1 MKNSANY
8 LAKRLLI
15 VALIFI
21 SKTLVAAPCATT
33 VNWHNLSDG
42 PGGFSAGVT
51 SDVTDQNIDVI
62 GTNALVN
69 GIHVQAITCDISITV
84 TNGDA
89 VITGSGNRSDGVP
102 TNPARLYLYAATG
115 HSITFSLTNDLL
127 FRGTA
132 NGATLLDLLVT
143 VSGGGTV
150 NFFIEG
156 TKHVAFSSIPTSGG
170 TKFFVAMQNGASPTV
185 LFSRFQPLGSLG
197 AVDLAGNVEVQVGPR
212 SIMSYMAVTPI
223 AAGGA
228 TETSLIKFDP
238 SNTGSGLMI
247 LRLLNGAN
255 VDIMGH
261 QLTAIGGLNN
271 PNILISD
278 INLAVPAGGN
288 AHFIIQNAN
297 SGAGTPACLTVIN
310 QNNILTN
317 YVQDPFCDGQFLVT
331 GTQTGFIL
339 GANAELELQ
348 NITYLNYIGTT
359 TNAVPQVFTPFN
371 NLQPLIQTAILNGEA
386 SGPED
391 FIKFRNPSAFI
402 VDGFQ
407 NANAI
412 PALIKMDGSSAIYFR
427 SGCDN
432 LGSYTEF
439 VSVGGSL
446 VLSFTIDPLERTP
459 GVGNLVFDVEG
470 LLNANGDPLGNNGLN
485 VLSLAVTKSGCP
497 VFVEG
502 TETQFPMRTF
512 ALNADGSYQHYNS
525 AGWIINNRMNIGN
538 ASIMHTDVNHIVLE
552 RDNLGRCDLN
562 SEPTYIGGETFVLCN
577 PVGQQ
582 RPTIALYDAFI
593 RFNTSAGFT
602 GVDIRVPNDPIN
614 PGGNVSEFLFY
625 ANGRAIDNA
634 YGRYVILG
642 TNLGSLSAAGQLIDK
657 DAHLDIFQENAQAVA
672 SLHKLLLDV
681 SYNSSCIT
689 QGITGNITGQFS
701 VHTIF
706 LGNNSN
712 ISIGTDGA
720 VGTSTQGI
728 PFALVTT
735 PSLVI
740 VGDYLSFETHGGS
753 LGLPETSGTTGQGGI
768 FVDANGTI
776 TINRLA
782 IANFSTMVVRSRNG
796 VIDLPENQ
804 VNFRNRVGITQWNI
818 NLTPPNSPILI
829 PAGQFLSDFT
839 MDWGAVT
846 KDYTGTPSFV
856 PYEPVFTPSACFCP
870 PVTAANLQSL
880 PTVQGTVDQF
890 QIKRSRIG
898 DQAHLLCDGGNIREL
913 VFLLGCNT
921 AEAPVAFIVVQNEGV
936 VGLNTVH
943 RNLDSDSAQIV
954 LGINGVQLCANGS
967 GTFEINEDVIINNVC
982 HIMPG
987 PNFGIGS
994 PQTLRF
1000 HSQDPKEIRVLNTGV
1015 LDLSQFT
1022 LPTQNIEFAG
1032 NLSLVFEPGARMIL
1046 GGGTV
1051 VFNDN
1056 SSLALERV
1064 FNVGL
1069 EAGLSVSDLDSIR
1082 VKLIGNGTIVM
1093 NDASSFVVPN
1103 DTFFGVETDP
1113 TCTNFTNINLIL
1125 QDRARFEIGND
1136 SLEGGAF
1143 QVGNTL
1149 VTPGASVNFGL
1160 TINGNGSLFQ
1170 INRQGFFGLGVG
1182 IVDKTSTFPNN
1193 WVVGCL
1199 ANVGNVS
1206 INIQEGIFRH
1216 RQIFSGNFN
1225 LASLLAI
1232 GPADS
1237 YTFNFDPVVSNIQG
1251 GANMI
1256 LMQNCLGVEERIQ
1269 FSNAFTGKAGEFF
1282 DKLMTSQA
1290 DSFLVPVDQMRPIIA
1305 KLMEILMQGETIS
1318 TDQEFFKTGRAL
1330 FDAYAPKRS
1339 GSFDS
1344 PAEPFMN
1351 DLRTIL
1357 RGPSLGVTLNPT
1369 VTTFNGV
1376 VNSSLTVGMFS
1387 SKDILNDATQPPQP
1401 TAVTP
1406 LALYTYLATR
1416 EIDSYASPKANCAMT
1431 NLNVFTVAYVHNNVI
1446 NRTPYTRVLGGTS
1459 ADPRG
1464 YEYSVNRGAVHLNV
1478 DDATSDINIVTEIR
1492 GS

>member
-1 MKNSANY
+1 MKNSANF
-8 LAKRLLI
+8 LAKQCLI
-15 VALIFI
+15 IALMFV
-21 SKTLVAAPCATT
+21 STTLFGAPCATT

-42 PGGFSAGVT
+42 SSGFSPGVT
-51 SDVTDQNIDVI
+51 SDVIDRNIDVI

-69 GIHVQAITCDISITV
+69 GIHVQALTCDITITV

-89 VITGSGNRSDGVP
+89 VITGSGNRADGVP
-102 TNPARLYLYAATG
+102 TNPARLYLFAATG
-115 HSITFSLTNDLL
+115 HSITFSLVNDLL

-132 NGATLLDLLVT
+132 NGPNLLDLLVT
-143 VSGGGTV
+143 VSGGGNV

-156 TKHVAFSSIPTSGG
+156 GSNVSFTSLPKSGG
-170 TKFFVAMQNGASPTV
+170 TKFFVAMQNGAFPTV

-197 AVDLAGNVEVQVGPR
+197 LADLAGNVGINVGPR
-212 SIMSYMAVTPI
+212 SIMSYMAVTPV
-223 AAGGA
+223 ASGNA
-228 TETSLIKFDP
+228 TETALVKFDP
-238 SNTGSGLMI
+238 SNTGAGLMI
-247 LRLLNGAN
+247 LTLLNGAN

-261 QLTAIGGLNN
+261 QLTAVGGLNN
-271 PNILISD
+271 PNIMISD

-297 SGAGTPACLTVIN
+297 SGNGTPACLTVVN
-310 QNNILTN
+310 ENNILTN
-317 YVQDPFCDGQFLVT
+317 YMQDPFCDGQFFVT

-339 GANAELELQ
+339 GTNAELELQ

-359 TNAVPQVFTPFN
+359 TNAVPQVLTPFS
-371 NLQPLIQTAILNGEA
+371 NLQPLIQTAILNGTA
-386 SGPED
+386 SGAQD
-391 FIKFRNPSAFI
+391 FIKFRNPSAFV

-407 NANAI
+407 NVNAI
-412 PALIKMDGSSAIYFR
+412 PALIKMDGSSAVYFR

-432 LGSYTEF
+432 LGSFTPF
-439 VSVGGSL
+439 VMSGNSV
-446 VLSFTIDPLERTP
+446 VLSFTINPLEQTP
-459 GVGNLVFDVEG
+459 GFGNIVFDVEG
-470 LLNANGDPLGNNGLN
+470 ILNANGDPLGHNGLN
-485 VLSLAVTKSGCP
+485 VLSLEVTKSGCP
-497 VFVEG
+497 VFVE
-502 TETQFPMRTF
+502 TNETQFPQRTF
-512 ALNADGSYQHYNS
+512 ALNADGSFQRYNS
-525 AGWIINNRMNIGN
+525 GAWIVNNRMNIEN
-538 ASIMHTDVNHIVLE
+538 ASLMHTDVNHLVLE

-602 GVDIRVPNDPIN
+602 GVDIRVPNDSIT

-642 TNLGSLSAAGQLIDK
+642 TNLGSLSAAGQLISK
-657 DAHLDIFQENAQAVA
+657 DSHLDIFQENPQAVT
-672 SLHKLLLDV
+672 SLQELLLDV
-681 SYNSSCIT
+681 SFNTSCIT
-689 QGITGNITGQFS
+689 QGITGNIAGQFS

-720 VGTSTQGI
+720 MGTSTQGI

-735 PSLVI
+735 PSLII

-796 VIDLPENQ
+796 VINLPENQ

-921 AEAPVAFIVVQNEGV
+921 AEAPVGFIVVQNEGV

-943 RNLDSDSAQIV
+943 RNLDSDSAQMV
-954 LGINGVQLCANGS
+954 LGVNGVELCANGS

-982 HIMPG
+982 HILPG

-994 PQTLRF
+994 PETLRF

-1032 NLSLVFEPGARMIL
+1032 NLSLVFEPGSRMIM

-1056 SSLALERV
+1056 ASMALERV
-1064 FNVGL
+1064 FDTPL

-1093 NDASSFVVPN
+1093 NDASSFTIPN

-1113 TCTNFTNINLIL
+1113 TCTNITNINLIL
-1125 QDRARFEIGND
+1125 NNQARVEIGND
-1136 SLEGGAF
+1136 KIAGGAF
-1143 QVGNTL
+1143 QVGNTISA
-1149 VTPGASVNFGL
+1149 TGASVNFNL
-1160 TINGNGSLFQ
+1160 TLNGISSVFQ
-1170 INRQGFFGLGVG
+1170 INRQGFLGFGVG
-1182 IVDKTSTFPNN
+1182 MVNKASTFPNN
-1193 WVVGCL
+1193 WTVGCL
-1199 ANVGNVS
+1199 ANVGTIT
-1206 INIQEGIFRH
+1206 INILEGIFRH
-1216 RQIFSGNFN
+1216 NQIFSGNSD

-1232 GPADS
+1232 GPANA
-1237 YTFNFDPVVSNIQG
+1237 YTFNFDPLVANILG
-1251 GANMI
+1251 GGNMVLI
-1256 LMQNCLGVEERIQ
+1256 QNCLTPVGRIE
-1269 FSNAFTGKAGEFF
+1269 FSDAFVGKAGEFF
-1282 DKLMTSQA
+1282 DKLMNSP
-1290 DSFLVPVDQMRPIIA
+1290 SGLFMVPAEQIRPIVA
-1305 KLMEILMQGETIS
+1305 KLMEILMQGDSIS
-1318 TDQEFFKTGRAL
+1318 TDHDFFRTGNAL
-1330 FDAYAPKRS
+1330 FDAYKVKRS
-1339 GSFDS
+1339 GSFED
-1344 PAEPFMN
+1344 PVEPFMS
-1351 DLRTIL
+1351 DLRTML
-1357 RGPSLGVTLNPT
+1357 RAPSLGVTLTPT
-1369 VTTFNGV
+1369 VTTFSGV
-1376 VNSSLTVGMFS
+1376 VSNNLTVGIFS
-1387 SKDILNDATQPPQP
+1387 SKDVLTDNSQPPQP
-1401 TAVTP
+1401 TLVTP
-1406 LALYTYLATR
+1406 AALFAYLNSHTIFTYF
-1416 EIDSYASPKANCAMT
+1416 SKPASCALT
-1431 NLNVFTVAYVHNNVI
+1431 NLNVFSMAYVTGSLI
-1446 NRTPYTRVLGGTS
+1446 NRPPFTRILSGTA
-1459 ADPRG
+1459 ADPDD
-1464 YEYSVNRGAVHLNV
+1464 YDYSLARGAV
-1478 DDATSDINIVTEIR
+1478 AININPEDNSITNVIEIR
-1492 GS
+1492 PS